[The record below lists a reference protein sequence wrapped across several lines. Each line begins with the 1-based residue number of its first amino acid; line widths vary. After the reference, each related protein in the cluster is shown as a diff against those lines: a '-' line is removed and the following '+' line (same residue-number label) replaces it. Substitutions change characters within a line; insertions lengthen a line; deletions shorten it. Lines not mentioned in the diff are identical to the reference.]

1 MTIITSSTAAAT
13 KVAFHSKMGK
23 QRNFKKQAKKG
34 HKGADPPPSTAPNSP
49 TRNLPRRRRRN
60 MNMLSVDDYKLRQ
73 EIEHGTHPQFN

>member
-13 KVAFHSKMGK
+13 KVAFHSKMAK
-23 QRNFKKQAKKG
+23 QRHLKKQAKKG
-34 HKGADPPPSTAPNSP
+34 HKADPQPSTAPNSP